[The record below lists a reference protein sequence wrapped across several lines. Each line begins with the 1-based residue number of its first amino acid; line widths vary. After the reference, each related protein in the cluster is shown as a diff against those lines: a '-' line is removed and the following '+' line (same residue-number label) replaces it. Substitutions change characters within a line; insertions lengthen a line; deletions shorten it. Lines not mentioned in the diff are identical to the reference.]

1 MFKKSLVIGA
11 TALSLMCATAFAK
24 DVATVNGKGIPQEKS
39 DSIVKMLVSQRG
51 AKDTPELRKGIRED
65 LIMDEIMVQEAQK
78 KGLDSSAEVKQNL
91 ENARRGILKQ
101 ALIQDFV
108 KKNPV
113 SDKDVKAEY
122 DQVVAARKGKEYHA
136 KQIVVKTE
144 AEAKD
149 IVAQL
154 GKGGNFEK
162 LAASKSLDKSAAKN
176 GGDLGWVPAKSGLG
190 NALSKLKNG
199 QTITAPVNGA
209 FVVVKL
215 VESRDFNPPKF
226 EQVKDGLKAD
236 MEQAKF
242 GQYVRA
248 LREKAKVE

>member
-39 DSIVKMLVSQRG
+39 DNIVKMLVSQRG
-51 AKDTPELRKGIRED
+51 AKDTPDLRKGIRED
-65 LIMDEIMVQEAQK
+65 LIMDELMVQEAEK
-78 KGLDSSAEVKQNL
+78 KGLDTSSEVKQNL
-91 ENARRGILKQ
+91 DNARRGILKQ
-101 ALIQDFV
+101 ALIADFM

-122 DQVVAARKGKEYHA
+122 DQIIAARKGKEYHV

-144 AEAKD
+144 AEAKS
-149 IVAQL
+149 IVDQVS
-154 GKGGNFEK
+154 KGGSFEK
-162 LAASKSLDKSAAKN
+162 LASSKSLDKQSGAN
-176 GGDLGWVPAKSGLG
+176 GGDIGWVPEKSGLG
-190 NALSKLKNG
+190 QAVSKLKNG
-199 QTITAPVNGA
+199 QTLTAPVNGA

-215 VESRDFNPPKF
+215 AESRDFTPPKF
-226 EQVKDGLKAD
+226 EQVKSGLKAD

-242 GQYVRA
+242 AQYARA